1 MNLLQIIVKILVQI
15 GKPFLILVK
24 VLISQTKKIHKI
36 KIERIKVR
44 LPAFK
49 FKIKLPRFNW
59 QKIFYFKNKIG
70 LNFPKIDLKKIFKRE
85 KKVKNKIFKTRI
97 NLGLWEIRKWNFKLG
112 NWWWMAFGILV
123 VGGFGWF
130 YKVIIKDLPNVNL
143 IYSPP
148 SLSTQILDKNGNI
161 LYKFYNNE
169 NRTWIPIEKIPTDLI
184 EATLAIEDKN
194 FYNHSGLSFKG
205 LIQATIYNF
214 KKDKTSKLRGGSTI
228 SQQLVKNI
236 FFTNEKTMIRKVKE
250 ALLTLI
256 IEQKMTKNEIL
267 ERYLNQ
273 VSYGGEAYGVEEAA
287 EKYFGKH
294 VWELETQESVYLA
307 GLPAAP
313 SSYSPYGNNPELGLS
328 RQKRV
333 FDEMVST
340 GYLTEEKEIE
350 LLKKEL
356 KIKDNNKLIEAP
368 HFVFYIKKLL
378 EDQGF
383 SNFEKQGL
391 VIKTSLDLNL
401 QNEAQKI
408 VKDEVMR
415 NKKLN
420 ISNGGALVLDV
431 KNGDVLAMVGSI
443 DYYSKEIDG
452 QVNITTALR
461 QPGSSIK
468 PINYLLALENG
479 YSLASIIS
487 DSPIT
492 YPSKAS
498 GQKSYSPQNYN
509 GKYMGNVTLRTA
521 LASSLNIPSVKL
533 LEKNGVDNMIDLAE
547 KMGINTWQDRSR
559 FGLSLALGSGEVKM
573 IELAQAYSNFANLG
587 EKIKINPVLEIKN
600 YLGEEIYK
608 KDIEKE
614 KVIEAEY
621 AYLINSALSD
631 NKARSPIFG
640 PNSKLVIANKTVAV
654 KTGTTNN
661 LKDNWCIGWTP
672 TYLTVSWVGN
682 NDSSPMSW
690 VASGVSGATPIW
702 NQLTSLLL
710 KDKENEEWKIPNGLV
725 KKSICG
731 KEEWVLAGS
740 ELKISCP
747 KPSVAPILGVINN

>member
-1 MNLLQIIVKILVQI
+1 MNLLQIIVKILIQI

-24 VLISQTKKIHKI
+24 VLGVAIKKI
-36 KIERIKVR
+36 
-44 LPAFK
+44 
-49 FKIKLPRFNW
+49 KIKLPNFRIKIPKINW
-59 QKIFYFKNKIG
+59 KKINLFQNKIAI
-70 LNFPKIDLKKIFKRE
+70 NFPKIDFKKIFKRE
-85 KKVKNKIFKTRI
+85 KKVKTKIVKTRF
-97 NLGLWEIRKWNFKLG
+97 NLKLWEKRKWNLKKRYWLLL
-112 NWWWMAFGILV
+112 AFGVLIIGSLD
-123 VGGFGWF
+123 WF
-130 YKVIIKDLPNVNL
+130 YEAIIKDLPNVNL

-148 SLSTQILDKNGNI
+148 SLSTQILDKNGKI

-194 FYNHSGLSFKG
+194 FYNHHGLSLKG
-205 LIQATIYNF
+205 LLQALIYNF
-214 KKDKTSKLRGGSTI
+214 KKDKTDKPRGGSTI

-236 FFTNEKTMIRKVKE
+236 FFTSEKTMKRKIKE
-250 ALLTLI
+250 AVLTLI
-256 IEQKMTKNEIL
+256 VEHKMTKNEIL

-294 VWELETQESVYLA
+294 VWQLETQESVYLA

-333 FDEMVST
+333 LEEMVTT

-356 KIKDNNKLIEAP
+356 KINNNNRVIEAP

-391 VIKTSLDLNL
+391 VIKTSLDLDL

-408 VKDEVMR
+408 VRDEVTR

-420 ISNGGALVLDV
+420 ITNGGALVIDV
-431 KNGDVLAMVGSI
+431 KSGDILAMVGSI

-452 QVNITTALR
+452 QVNTTTALR

-468 PINYLLALENG
+468 PINYLLALEKG

-533 LEKNGVDNMIDLAE
+533 LEKNGVNNMIDLAE
-547 KMGINTWQDRSR
+547 KMGITTWKDRSR

-608 KDIEKE
+608 KNIDKE
-614 KVIEAEY
+614 KVIDSEY

-640 PNSKLVIANKTVAV
+640 LNSKLVIPNKTVAV

-672 TYLTVSWVGN
+672 SYLTVSWVGN

-710 KDKENEEWKIPNGLV
+710 KNKENEEWKIPNGLV
-725 KKSICG
+725 KKNICG

-740 ELKISCP
+740 ELKINCP
-747 KPSVAPILGVINN
+747 KPSEAPISEVTTN

>member
-1 MNLLQIIVKILVQI
+1 MNLLQIIVKILIQI
-15 GKPFLILVK
+15 GRPFLELAKILAGE
-24 VLISQTKKIHKI
+24 IKKICKIRIKLPVLKIKFPNIDWKKI
-36 KIERIKVR
+36 KI
-44 LPAFK
+44 P
-49 FKIKLPRFNW
+49 
-59 QKIFYFKNKIG
+59 KND
-70 LNFPKIDLKKIFKRE
+70 FKKIFQKREE
-85 KKVKNKIFKTRI
+85 KKVKINKIRISLNFLEKRNWKFKT
-97 NLGLWEIRKWNFKLG
+97 K
-112 NWWWMAFGILV
+112 NWWWF
-123 VGGFGWF
+123 GFGLVWISILIVF
-130 YKVIIKDLPNVNL
+130 YQTIIKDLPNVNL

-148 SLSTQILDKNGNI
+148 SLSTQILDRNGKI
-161 LYKFYNNE
+161 LYKFYDDE

-194 FYNHSGLSFKG
+194 FYNHHGLSLKG
-205 LIQATIYNF
+205 LTQAIIYNF
-214 KKDKTSKLRGGSTI
+214 KKNKTDKPRGGSTI

-236 FFTNEKTMIRKVKE
+236 FFTNEKTITRKIKE
-250 ALLTLI
+250 AILTLM
-256 IEQKMTKNEIL
+256 IEHKMTKNEIL

-313 SSYSPYGNNPELGLS
+313 SSYSPYSNNPELGLL
-328 RQKRV
+328 RQKMV
-333 FDEMVST
+333 FEEMITT
-340 GYLTEEKEIE
+340 GYLTQEKVAE

-356 KIKDNNKLIEAP
+356 KIKDNNRLIEAP
-368 HFVFYIKKLL
+368 HFVFYIKKIL
-378 EDQGF
+378 EDQGYF
-383 SNFEKQGL
+383 NFEKQGL

-401 QNEAQKI
+401 QTQAQKI
-408 VKDEVMR
+408 VKDEVLKD
-415 NKKLN
+415 KKLG
-420 ISNGGALVLDV
+420 ISNGGALILDV

-468 PINYLLALENG
+468 PINYLLALEKG

-492 YPSKAS
+492 YPSASS

-533 LEKNGVDNMIDLAE
+533 LEKNGITNMIDLAE
-547 KMGINTWQDRSR
+547 KMGITTWKERNR
-559 FGLSLALGSGEVKM
+559 FGLSLALGAGEVKM
-573 IELAQAYSNFANLG
+573 IDLAQAYSNFANLG
-587 EKIKINPVLEIKN
+587 EKIKINPILEIKN
-600 YLGEEIYK
+600 YLGEEVYQK
-608 KDIEKE
+608 KVEEEK
-614 KVIEAEY
+614 IFDPEY
-621 AYLINSALSD
+621 AYLINSVLSD
-631 NKARSPIFG
+631 NQARSPIFG
-640 PNSKLVIANKTVAV
+640 LNSKLVIKNKTVAV

-672 TYLTVSWVGN
+672 SYLAVSWVGN

-702 NQLTSLLL
+702 NQLTNLIL
-710 KDKENEEWKIPNGLV
+710 KDKQNEEWEIPKNLI
-725 KKSICG
+725 KKNICG
-731 KEEWVLAGS
+731 KEEWILAGS
-740 ELKISCP
+740 EIKINCP
-747 KPSVAPILGVINN
+747 KPTEAPISEVTN

>member
-1 MNLLQIIVKILVQI
+1 MNLLQIIVKILIQI
-15 GKPFLILVK
+15 GRPFLELVK
-24 VLISQTKKIHKI
+24 ILTFGIKRICKLRIRLPVFKVKFPKINWEKIFILKNKI
-36 KIERIKVR
+36 KI
-44 LPAFK
+44 
-49 FKIKLPRFNW
+49 
-59 QKIFYFKNKIG
+59 
-70 LNFPKIDLKKIFKRE
+70 NFPKIDFKKIFRREKKEKIKTIKTRFSFKLWEKKQWNLKKI
-85 KKVKNKIFKTRI
+85 
-97 NLGLWEIRKWNFKLG
+97 
-112 NWWWMAFGILV
+112 NWWLV
-123 VGGFGWF
+123 GLVIFIIGFFGWF
-130 YKVIIKDLPNVNL
+130 YEVIIKDLPNVNL

-148 SLSTQILDKNGNI
+148 NLSTQILDRDGKI
-161 LYKFYNNE
+161 LYKFYADE

-194 FYNHSGLSFKG
+194 FYNHHGLSLKG
-205 LIQATIYNF
+205 LLQATIYNF
-214 KKDKTSKLRGGSTI
+214 KKNKTDKPRGGSTI

-236 FFTNEKTMIRKVKE
+236 FFTNEKTMTRKIKE
-250 ALLTLI
+250 AILTLM

-294 VWELETQESVYLA
+294 VWELETQESTYLA

-313 SSYSPYGNNPELGLS
+313 SSYSPYSNNPELGLL

-333 FDEMVST
+333 FEELIST
-340 GYLTEEKEIE
+340 GYLTEEKVAE

-356 KIKDNNKLIEAP
+356 KIKDNNKIIEAP
-368 HFVFYIKKLL
+368 HFVFYIKKIL
-378 EDQGF
+378 EDQGY

-401 QNEAQKI
+401 QTQAQKI
-408 VKDEVMR
+408 VKDEVLK

-431 KNGDVLAMVGSI
+431 KNGDVLAMVGSV

-492 YPSKAS
+492 YPSNGY

-509 GKYMGNVTLRTA
+509 GKYMGSVTLRTA

-547 KMGINTWQDRSR
+547 KMGITTWKERNR
-559 FGLSLALGSGEVKM
+559 FGLSLALGAGEVKM
-573 IELAQAYSNFANLG
+573 IDLAQAYSNFANLG
-587 EKIKINPVLEIKN
+587 EKIRINPILEIKN
-600 YLGEEIYK
+600 YLGEEVYK
-608 KDIEKE
+608 KRIEKE
-614 KVIEAEY
+614 KIIEPEY
-621 AYLINSALSD
+621 AYMINSALSD

-640 PNSKLVIANKTVAV
+640 ANSKLVIPNKTVAV
-654 KTGTTNN
+654 KTGTTNS

-672 TYLTVSWVGN
+672 NYLTVSWVGN

-702 NQLTSLLL
+702 NQLTNLIL
-710 KDKENEEWKIPNGLV
+710 KDKSNEEWEIPKNLV
-725 KKSICG
+725 KKNICG
-731 KEEWVLAGS
+731 REEWTLSGS
-740 ELKISCP
+740 EIKINCP
-747 KPSVAPILGVINN
+747 KPTESPISEVTNN

>member
-1 MNLLQIIVKILVQI
+1 MNLLQIIVKILIQI
-15 GKPFLILVK
+15 GKPFLELVK
-24 VLISQTKKIHKI
+24 ILTFGIKKIC
-36 KIERIKVR
+36 RI
-44 LPAFK
+44 
-49 FKIKLPRFNW
+49 KIKLPVF
-59 QKIFYFKNKIG
+59 KIK
-70 LNFPKIDLKKIFKRE
+70 FPKIDWQKVFILRNKIKINFARIDFKKIFKKQKKEKIKITRTRFNLKLWE
-85 KKVKNKIFKTRI
+85 KK
-97 NLGLWEIRKWNFKLG
+97 KWNFKIK
-112 NWWWMAFGILV
+112 NWWLIGSGLFLVGILII
-123 VGGFGWF
+123 F
-130 YKVIIKDLPNVNL
+130 YQIIIKDLPNVNL

-148 SLSTQILDKNGNI
+148 NLSTQILDKNGKT
-161 LYKFYNNE
+161 LYKFYANE

-194 FYNHSGLSFKG
+194 FYNHHGLSLKG
-205 LIQATIYNF
+205 LTQAIIYNF
-214 KKDKTSKLRGGSTI
+214 KKNKTDKPRGGSTI

-236 FFTNEKTMIRKVKE
+236 FFSNEKTINRKIKE
-250 ALLTLI
+250 AILTLI
-256 IEQKMTKNEIL
+256 IERKMTKNEIL

-328 RQKRV
+328 RQKMV
-333 FDEMVST
+333 FEEMVTT
-340 GYLTEEKEIE
+340 GYLTEEKATE
-350 LLKKEL
+350 LFKKEL
-356 KIKDNNKLIEAP
+356 KIKNNNKLIEAP

-378 EDQGF
+378 EDQGYI
-383 SNFEKQGL
+383 NFEKQGL
-391 VIKTSLDLNL
+391 VIKTSLDLDL
-401 QNEAQKI
+401 QTQAQKI

-420 ISNGGALVLDV
+420 ISNGGALVIDV
-431 KNGDVLAMVGSI
+431 KSGDILTMIGSI

-492 YPSKAS
+492 YPSKAL
-498 GQKSYSPQNYN
+498 GQKPYSPQNYN

-533 LEKNGVDNMIDLAE
+533 LEKNGVNNMIDLAE
-547 KMGINTWQDRSR
+547 KMGITTWKDRGR

-587 EKIKINPVLEIKN
+587 EKIKINPILEIKN

-608 KDIEKE
+608 KRLEKE

-640 PNSKLVIANKTVAV
+640 INSKLVVANKTVAV

-672 TYLTVSWVGN
+672 SYLTVSWVGN

-710 KDKENEEWKIPNGLV
+710 KDKENEDWKIPNGLV

-740 ELKISCP
+740 ELKINCP
-747 KPSVAPILGVINN
+747 KPTESPISEATN

>member
-1 MNLLQIIVKILVQI
+1 MNLLQIIVKILIQI
-15 GKPFLILVK
+15 GRPFLQLVK
-24 VLISQTKKIHKI
+24 VLTFGIKKISKI
-36 KIERIKVR
+36 
-44 LPAFK
+44 
-49 FKIKLPRFNW
+49 KIKLPVF
-59 QKIFYFKNKIG
+59 KIR
-70 LNFPKIDLKKIFKRE
+70 FPKIDWQKVLILINKIKINFAEIDFKKIFKKQKKE
-85 KKVKNKIFKTRI
+85 KIKIIRTRFD
-97 NLGLWEIRKWNFKLG
+97 LKLWEKNKWNFKIKNYWLLVG
-112 NWWWMAFGILV
+112 GILII
-123 VGGFGWF
+123 GSLGWF
-130 YKVIIKDLPNVNL
+130 YEAIIKDLPNVNL

-148 SLSTQILDKNGNI
+148 NLSTQILDKNGKN
-161 LYKFYNNE
+161 LYKFYDNE

-194 FYNHSGLSFKG
+194 FYNHSGLSLKG
-205 LIQATIYNF
+205 LTQALIYNF
-214 KKDKTSKLRGGSTI
+214 KKNKTDKPRGGSTI

-236 FFTNEKTMIRKVKE
+236 FFSNEKTMTRKVKE
-250 ALLTLI
+250 AILTLI
-256 IEQKMTKNEIL
+256 IERKMTKNEIL

-294 VWELETQESVYLA
+294 VWDLETQESVYLA

-333 FDEMVST
+333 FEEMVST
-340 GYLTEEKEIE
+340 GYLTEEKATE
-350 LLKKEL
+350 LFKKEL
-356 KIKDNNKLIEAP
+356 KIKNNNKLIEAP

-378 EDQGF
+378 EDQGYT
-383 SNFEKQGL
+383 NFEKQGL

-408 VKDEVMR
+408 VKDEVLK

-431 KNGDVLAMVGSI
+431 KNGDILAMVGSI

-492 YPSKAS
+492 YPAKFP
-498 GQKSYSPQNYN
+498 GQKPYSPQNYN

-533 LEKNGVDNMIDLAE
+533 LEKNGVNNMIDLAE
-547 KMGINTWQDRSR
+547 KMGIHTWQDRSR

-587 EKIKINPVLEIKN
+587 EKIKINPILEIKN
-600 YLGEEIYK
+600 YLGEEIYQK
-608 KDIEKE
+608 RLEKE
-614 KVIEAEY
+614 KVIGAEY

-672 TYLTVSWVGN
+672 SYLTVSWVGN

-710 KDKENEEWKIPNGLV
+710 KDKENEDWKIPNGLI

-740 ELKISCP
+740 ETKISCP
-747 KPSVAPILGVINN
+747 KPSVAPISEVVSN